1 MTFGAL
7 AFFGATCEL
16 AAVGIGLVAIDAL
29 GKGDRLFEITGGVA
43 RDARDRGVL
52 TEQRIF
58 CFGVIEGKVLSNF
71 FPAGGGV
78 AVLARFL
85 ELTPMRIEM
94 ARGAGAKFHV
104 LEARGAARCI
114 GLVTFFA
121 GDFDVHAGKRIAGF
135 GVIEV
140 FCCLPILGVM
150 AGGAI
155 LAELTLV
162 VVLVA
167 GDAFLRQAHVG
178 LRQIFTL

>member
-7 AFFGATCEL
+7 AFFGAARKL
-16 AAVGIGLVAIDAL
+16 AAVRIGLVAVDTL
-29 GKGDRLFEITGGVA
+29 GEGDRLFKIAGGMT

-78 AVLARFL
+78 AMLARFL

-104 LEARGAARCI
+104 LETRGAARCI

-121 GDFDVHAGKRIAGF
+121 GDFGVQAGEWVPGF
-135 GVIEV
+135 GMIEV